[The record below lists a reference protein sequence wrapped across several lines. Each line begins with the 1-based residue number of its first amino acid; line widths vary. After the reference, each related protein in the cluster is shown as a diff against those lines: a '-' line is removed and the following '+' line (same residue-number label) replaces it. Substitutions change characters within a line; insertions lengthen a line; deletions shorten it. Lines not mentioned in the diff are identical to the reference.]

1 MIAVIEAVNTPDH
14 EGLEMLT
21 GKNTHND
28 AEGPDDTAP
37 KTADHTEQVR
47 GLELIN
53 EVGFRKF
60 ICSQEN
66 GC

>member
-1 MIAVIEAVNTPDH
+1 MIAVIEAVDTPDH

-21 GKNTHND
+21 GKNPNND
-28 AEGPDDTAP
+28 ADGSDDTAP
-37 KTADHTEQVR
+37 ETADHTEQVR

-60 ICSQEN
+60 ICPQEN
-66 GC
+66 